1 MDADIAGETGV
12 VYSTDKRVIDPR
24 SEGIVNFPHRVS
36 SAMTPSDESS
46 VAEIDSER
54 FRDLGYRTV
63 DLIADYYE
71 GIRDRPVYVQAEP
84 ADVVAA
90 FEEPLPENGEDP
102 ETILDAV
109 EEYVIPYAT
118 HNPSPRYFGFV
129 MGSGTALAPLAD
141 AIAATVNMN
150 TGGWHPAPSGT
161 EVERRC
167 IRWLAEAIGFT
178 PDTGGLLTSGG
189 TMANFTALLAAL
201 RDRTNYET
209 TGSGLQG
216 ADRPRYTI
224 YMVDHEGHSSVVRA
238 ADMLNLGRDAVRRVP
253 SRDDFT
259 MDVTALERMLEADR
273 ANGDEP
279 FCVVGQAGS
288 INVSAIDP
296 LDAIADVCAERDLW
310 FHVDG
315 ACGAVG
321 AMVPEFESRY
331 VGMQRA
337 DSVTLDPHKWLFIP
351 YECGAVLVREQTVL
365 AKTFAMD
372 ASYLRGSIAETPEEF
387 DYYEFGPQMSRGFRA
402 LKLWMTL
409 KQYGLEGYRTL
420 LRKSVD
426 CAEHL
431 DSLVDAHDDF
441 ATVQEPNLF
450 IYSFRYVPADLREVL
465 ADPPAIPLA
474 RIHQY
479 VDELNQSIADEVVQ
493 SGLAFLTTTSIRGRR
508 ALRMSIC
515 SHRTT
520 VEDIETV
527 FDGLA
532 ETGARLDE
540 EWRESA
546 GLPV

>member
-1 MDADIAGETGV
+1 MTTQDTPPVSDL
-12 VYSTDKRVIDPR
+12 DP
-24 SEGIVNFPHRVS
+24 
-36 SAMTPSDESS
+36 DE
-46 VAEIDSER
+46 
-54 FRDLGYRTV
+54 FRELGYRTV
-63 DLIADYYE
+63 DLIVDYYE
-71 GIRDRPVYVQAEP
+71 GIEDRPVYVQADPE
-84 ADVVAA
+84 DVVAA
-90 FEEPLPENGEDP
+90 FEESVPEDGANP

-109 EEYVIPYAT
+109 EELVIPYAT

-129 MGSGTALAPLAD
+129 MGSGTPLAPLAD

-167 IRWLAEAIGFT
+167 IRWLAEAVGYS

-201 RDRTNYET
+201 RDRTAYET
-209 TGSGLQG
+209 TGPGLQG
-216 ADRPRYTI
+216 TDRPRYTL
-224 YMVDHEGHSSVVRA
+224 YMADHEGHSSVVRV

-253 SRDDFT
+253 SHDDFT
-259 MDVTALERMLEADR
+259 MDVAALERMLEADR

-296 LDAIADVCAERDLW
+296 LEEIAAVCGESDLW

-331 VGMQRA
+331 DGMERA
-337 DSVTLDPHKWLFIP
+337 DSVTLDPHKWLFVP
-351 YECGAVLVREQTVL
+351 YECGAVLVRDQDAL
-365 AKTFAMD
+365 ARTFAMD
-372 ASYLRGSIAETPEEF
+372 ASYLRGSIAEAPEEF

-402 LKLWMTL
+402 LKLWMTM
-409 KQYGLEGYRTL
+409 KHYGLDGYRTL
-420 LRKSVD
+420 LRKSVG

-431 DSLVDAHDDF
+431 DELVRTHDDF
-441 ATVQEPNLF
+441 AAVQEPNLF
-450 IYSFRYVPADLREVL
+450 IYSFRYVPADLQEVL
-465 ADPPAIPLA
+465 ADPPAVPLD
-474 RIHQY
+474 RVHQY
-479 VDELNQSIADEVVQ
+479 LDELNQTIADEVVQ
-493 SGLAFLTTTSIRGRR
+493 SGLAFLTTTTIHEKR

-520 VEDIETV
+520 EADIDTV
-527 FDGLA
+527 FDSLA
-532 ETGARLDE
+532 KTGARLDE
-540 EWRESA
+540 EWRASA
-546 GLPV
+546 SLPV